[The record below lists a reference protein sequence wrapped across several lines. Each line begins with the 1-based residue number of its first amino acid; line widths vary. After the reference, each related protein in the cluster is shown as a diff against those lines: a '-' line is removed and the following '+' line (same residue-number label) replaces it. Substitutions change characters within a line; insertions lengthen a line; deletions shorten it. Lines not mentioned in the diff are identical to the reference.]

1 MLVQPMVGRTVFN
14 PVGMWHDLR
23 VAEVMS
29 KLDFRVVMVLC
40 PRCLYKCPIFHAHSH
55 LNDSEVSYAL
65 SDLIELMK
73 PEGNDFN

>member
-1 MLVQPMVGRTVFN
+1 MLVQPMLGRTVFN

-23 VAEVMS
+23 VS
-29 KLDFRVVMVLC
+29 KLDFRAVMVLC

-55 LNDSEVSYAL
+55 LNDSETQVSYAL